1 MDNPYQAPKSDI
13 DKGEINN
20 RSVFWKIYFF
30 IITILSFSGMT
41 TFLLSSGAGIVD
53 YAQLVLLIIA
63 TAGLYGFVFCKQVLR
78 PGFWVPFLIFYLIA
92 GIIYEPLSSV
102 NMRQGMTDSM
112 YYISV
117 GIGFIIS
124 LPGYYA
130 LYRYGKKNEQPWA
143 NT

>member
-1 MDNPYQAPKSDI
+1 
-13 DKGEINN
+13 
-20 RSVFWKIYFF
+20 
-30 IITILSFSGMT
+30 
-41 TFLLSSGAGIVD
+41 
-53 YAQLVLLIIA
+53 
-63 TAGLYGFVFCKQVLR
+63 
-78 PGFWVPFLIFYLIA
+78 
-92 GIIYEPLSSV
+92 
-102 NMRQGMTDSM
+102 M